1 MSIRLHGDQ
10 RLVLVLRGQDHFVFT
25 HLFGSIRGADD
36 GYLATDAEPAT
47 RSLVIP
53 ARLKAGG
60 QAPGNLTQD
69 YLTGR
74 LCDFHFRDPPVEVC
88 RWAQG
93 RAVCSV

>member
-47 RSLVIP
+47 RSLVIQQDL
-53 ARLKAGG
+53 RQGG
-60 QAPGNLTQD
+60 RPLT
-69 YLTGR
+69 T
-74 LCDFHFRDPPVEVC
+74 
-88 RWAQG
+88 
-93 RAVCSV
+93 

>member
-25 HLFGSIRGADD
+25 HLFDSIRGADD

-60 QAPGNLTQD
+60 AGPQQPNT
-69 YLTGR
+69 R
-74 LCDFHFRDPPVEVC
+74 LSNR
-88 RWAQG
+88 QTL
-93 RAVCSV
+93 